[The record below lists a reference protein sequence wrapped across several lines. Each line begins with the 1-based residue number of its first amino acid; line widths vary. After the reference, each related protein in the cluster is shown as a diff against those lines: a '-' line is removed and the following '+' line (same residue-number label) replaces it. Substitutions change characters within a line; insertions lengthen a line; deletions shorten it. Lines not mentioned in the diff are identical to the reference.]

1 MSELIYRGIT
11 HTGAKAPVTRIAQD
25 LIYRGIFHDGLR
37 VATSTT
43 PTVQM
48 RYRGVRYSCESPLSV
63 SAWGEQT
70 RHTAAHETTAG
81 LGAAA

>member
-48 RYRGVRYSCESPLSV
+48 RYRGVRYACENPLPV
-63 SAWGEQT
+63 SLRSEQT
-70 RHTAAHETTAG
+70 HHTATHETTAG
-81 LGAAA
+81 LGAVA